1 MRGQFFIISAVIMIS
16 ALLLITQYMYDFSR
30 TDVAFLA
37 ELRETDYVRYV
48 QTSLTN
54 TVLTFSAKPD
64 SVLNDE
70 LTASEKF
77 MKSNLAE
84 RGIEMSANHVIA
96 FDNVNIKFNITAPN
110 FFSQTAFT
118 LNRPP
123 PPP

>member
-1 MRGQFFIISAVIMIS
+1 MIS

-48 QTSLTN
+48 QTALNGTAS
-54 TVLTFSAKPD
+54 TFASRPD

-70 LTASEKF
+70 LTATENF

-84 RGIEMSANHVIA
+84 RGMEMSVKHVISVG
-96 FDNVNIKFNITAPN
+96 NVNIKFNITAPG

-118 LNRPP
+118 VSR
-123 PPP
+123 